1 MVNGTPGVSLTC
13 RVQPRLASS
22 KDVKYWEADPF
33 WRLHGDNLRSP
44 EQQHL
49 SGPLDF
55 QHPERVPIRLR
66 LGWEALRHIAVA
78 GSSEIGS
85 GLAYDTA
92 DNTLWMFNW
101 GGNRLEQYSK
111 DGNPLSTISGINRI
125 YGLEFAVVPEP
136 SALAL
141 VGTAAVL
148 VLVRRAGYERRG
160 Y

>member
-1 MVNGTPGVSLTC
+1 MGITYDPQNSSIWLAPWTFNTPSGYLYDYSLDGRLLGT
-13 RVQPRLASS
+13 
-22 KDVKYWEADPF
+22 
-33 WRLHGDNLRSP
+33 
-44 EQQHL
+44 
-49 SGPLDF
+49 
-55 QHPERVPIRLR
+55 LR
-66 LGWEALRHIAVA
+66 LA

-85 GLAYDTA
+85 GLAYDTV

-111 DGNPLSTISGINRI
+111 DGNLLSTISGISRI

-148 VLVRRAGYERRG
+148 VLVRRASNEWRG